1 MSAKLTDEIEF
12 GEPAISLKNWLLIQ
26 LAIVVGTLSAAV
38 LLPAWLP
45 ALSTSL
51 LGTAPKA
58 FWFLSRGSAF
68 VAYGLLWLSM
78 ALGLIITNK
87 IARVWPGGPTAFDLH
102 QFTSLL
108 GLTFALFHAFILM
121 GDRFIDYTFFQVV
134 IPFASVNYK
143 QGWVGWGQVG
153 FYLWIV
159 IAFSFYARSRIGTK
173 SWRLIHFTSFA
184 AFLLAMVH
192 GITSGTDANALW
204 SQLIYWTSGAT
215 LLFLFIYRILV
226 RVFKAK
232 PRPRPVSQS

>member
-1 MSAKLTDEIEF
+1 MSSRINDEIEF

-38 LLPAWLP
+38 ILPAWLP
-45 ALSTSL
+45 GLSTSL

-58 FWFLSRGSAF
+58 FWFLSRGSAY

-108 GLTFALFHAFILM
+108 GLAFALFHAMILM

-134 IPFASVNYK
+134 TPFASVNYK
-143 QGWVGWGQVG
+143 PFWVGWGQVG
-153 FYLWIV
+153 FYLWVV
-159 IAFSFYARSRIGTK
+159 IAFSFYARSRIGTR
-173 SWRLIHFTSFA
+173 SWRLIHFISFA

-192 GITSGTDANALW
+192 GIASGTDAITFW
-204 SQLIYWTSGAT
+204 SQVIYWTSGAS
-215 LLFLFIYRILV
+215 LLFLFIFRILT
-226 RVFKAK
+226 RIFKEKIK
-232 PRPRPVSQS
+232 PRAMSQS

>member
-1 MSAKLTDEIEF
+1 MSSRINDEIEF

-38 LLPAWLP
+38 ILPTWLP
-45 ALSTSL
+45 GLSTSL

-58 FWFLSRGSAF
+58 FWFLSRGSAY

-108 GLTFALFHAFILM
+108 GLAFALVHAMILM
-121 GDRFIDYTFFQVV
+121 GDRFIDYTFFQVAT
-134 IPFASVNYK
+134 PFASVNYK
-143 QGWVGWGQVG
+143 PFWVGWGQVG

-159 IAFSFYARSRIGTK
+159 IAFSFYARSRIGTR
-173 SWRLIHFTSFA
+173 SWRLIHFISFA
-184 AFLLAMVH
+184 AFLLVMIH
-192 GITSGTDANALW
+192 GIASGTDAGTSW
-204 SQLIYWTSGAT
+204 SQVIYWTSGAS
-215 LLFLFIYRILV
+215 LLFLFIYRILA
-226 RVFKAK
+226 RTFKEKPK
-232 PRPRPVSQS
+232 PRAISQG

>member
-1 MSAKLTDEIEF
+1 MSSRINDEIEF

-38 LLPAWLP
+38 ILPTWLP
-45 ALSTSL
+45 GLSTSL

-58 FWFLSRGSAF
+58 FWFLSRGSAY

-108 GLTFALFHAFILM
+108 GLAFALVHAMILM
-121 GDRFIDYTFFQVV
+121 GDRFIDYTFFQVAT
-134 IPFASVNYK
+134 PFASVNYK
-143 QGWVGWGQVG
+143 PFWVGWGQVG

-159 IAFSFYARSRIGTK
+159 IAFSFYARSRIGTR
-173 SWRLIHFTSFA
+173 SWRLIHFISFA
-184 AFLLAMVH
+184 AFLLVMIH
-192 GITSGTDANALW
+192 GIASGTDAGTPW
-204 SQLIYWTSGAT
+204 SQVIYWTSGAS
-215 LLFLFIYRILV
+215 LLFLFIYRILA
-226 RVFKAK
+226 RTFKEKPK
-232 PRPRPVSQS
+232 PRAISQG